1 MNVKRLVCRLGGERS
16 RTFMVHLL
24 LLAAGVLLDISLAQL
39 RARRQPR
46 IRRRVRVPRVASA
59 RDPA

>member
-1 MNVKRLVCRLGGERS
+1 
-16 RTFMVHLL
+16 MVHLL
-24 LLAAGVLLDISLAQL
+24 LVAAGVLLDISLAQF

-46 IRRRVRVPRVASA
+46 IRRRARVPRVASA